1 MLNPRT
7 GLASETL
14 YRLSGTAR
22 FKPTGTGAW
31 WDLGDVIAHRPAA
44 DVRRKQILRASQYG
58 LRLAHE
64 DVQAALFVWTVDL
77 QEHVA
82 ETLQTQFFAIP
93 QDDVEQVSV
102 SAEQISFT
110 AVVKGLWYNVGSVDI
125 SNVVVTVGSDT
136 FLADRDY
143 IIDEF
148 TGDVSFLQHGL
159 ITAGSTV
166 LVTYDAAPRRYNRF
180 TAASQAISL
189 TLNGTLKIVEFDGSE
204 GSRSPKAIISFPC
217 TLSPDKWGD
226 RSIDAFTGFTL
237 RAAQLGEADYQ
248 VRSLPEPSFVAAGET
263 LGWGSPL
270 ILLGSLELGPGSEL
284 LVA

>member
-22 FKPTGTGAW
+22 FKPTGSGAW

-82 ETLQTQFFAIP
+82 ETLQTQFFAVA
-93 QDDVEQVSV
+93 QDDLEQVGLSG
-102 SAEQISFT
+102 EQISFT
-110 AVVKGLWYNVGSVDI
+110 AVSKGVWYNVGAVDI
-125 SNVVVTVGSDT
+125 SNVIVAVGSDT
-136 FLADRDY
+136 FQANIDY
-143 IIDEF
+143 TVDEF
-148 TGDVSFLQHGL
+148 TGDVQFLQHGL
-159 ITAGSTV
+159 IAAGSTV
-166 LVTYDAAPRRYNRF
+166 LVTYDAAPLRYNRF
-180 TAASQAISL
+180 TAASQSMPL
-189 TLNGTLKIVEFDGSE
+189 TLNGTMKIVEFDGTE

-226 RSIDAFTGFTL
+226 RSIEAFTGFTL

-248 VRSLPEPSFVAAGET
+248 VRSLPEPSSIAAGET

-270 ILLGSLELGPGSEL
+270 VLLGSIELGAGAEL